1 MEMKI
6 KQQIQNGW
14 PFFWTDKELEIFG
27 RSKNHLVTPT
37 DRMADREIS
46 PVCSPPAITVPRI
59 PWMTHQKWTWKTCKK
74 RMIPV
79 KIYVRSKSSNYA
91 LKKIFKKMV
100 SKDRRTPDIFGCWIL
115 GWTYTA
121 QLEFNTESLQQIGSS
136 KEGCP
141 IATMAWDQ
149 PPGIQAASRFDGRVL
164 LSKYT
169 T

>member
-1 MEMKI
+1 
-6 KQQIQNGW
+6 
-14 PFFWTDKELEIFG
+14 
-27 RSKNHLVTPT
+27 
-37 DRMADREIS
+37 
-46 PVCSPPAITVPRI
+46 
-59 PWMTHQKWTWKTCKK
+59 
-74 RMIPV
+74 
-79 KIYVRSKSSNYA
+79 
-91 LKKIFKKMV
+91 MV

-149 PPGIQAASRFDGRVL
+149 APGIQAASRFDGRVL

-169 T
+169 TQVSVCCCTMGEYELAGFDGGHTWHWKKLALASHAKWNKWNFIFHGVLANL